1 MNRRYLAAA
10 VVFLAAATAQAHH
23 IWIIP
28 DKSGGPAAKAVFADF
43 LEPDQ
48 PEMLTKV
55 SHAKLHV
62 RDAAGKESPLAWK
75 KGTWKKG
82 EDTFLLDVPGDGERT
97 VGGECVYGVVT
108 HDHRLRKEVEPYLL
122 VYYPKALLG
131 TAAEPKPWDRLALEI
146 VPAVSGD
153 EVRLRVLYRGKPAAG
168 AEMRVHP
175 ADGDRE
181 DHRTDANGEVRVP
194 FKAAGPYGFQTR
206 RIEAKGGEHDG
217 KKYVE
222 VRHYASLVLVRA
234 KRRADA
240 AGFGEPGFVRH
251 RPPHATGARG

>member
-1 MNRRYLAAA
+1 MNRWYLAA
-10 VVFLAAATAQAHH
+10 VFAFLTATAQAHH

-28 DKSGGPAAKAVFADF
+28 DNQGGPTAKAVFADF
-43 LEPDQ
+43 LEPEK
-48 PEMLTKV
+48 PEQLAKVAHTK
-55 SHAKLHV
+55 LWV
-62 RDAAGKESPLAWK
+62 RDAAGKESPQGWK

-122 VYYPKALLG
+122 VYYPKAILG
-131 TAAEPKPWDRLALEI
+131 QAAAPRPWDRLPLEI

-175 ADGDRE
+175 SDGDRD
-181 DHRTDANGEVRVP
+181 DHKTDANGEIMLP
-194 FKAAGPYGFQTR
+194 FKAAGVYGFQTR
-206 RIEAKGGEHDG
+206 YIEAKGGEHDG

-234 KRRADA
+234 KK
-240 AGFGEPGFVRH
+240 
-251 RPPHATGARG
+251 